1 MSNNNPSFSIRFA
14 KINDTDLIL
23 SFIKKLAIYE
33 RMEDEVIA
41 TVEGIRNSI
50 FIAKDAEVII
60 AEENSHAIGFALFY
74 KTYSTFLGK
83 ANYYLEDL
91 FIDEDKRGKGYG
103 KKILSFISD
112 IAVKRGAD
120 RLEWVCLNWN
130 TPALTFYQKIGA
142 YPLDDWKT
150 LRLSGESLKKLA
162 KQTKS

>member
-60 AEENSHAIGFALFY
+60 AEENSQAIGFALFY

-83 ANYYLEDL
+83 ANYYLENWKL
-91 FIDEDKRGKGYG
+91 TIM
-103 KKILSFISD
+103 KKI
-112 IAVKRGAD
+112 
-120 RLEWVCLNWN
+120 
-130 TPALTFYQKIGA
+130 
-142 YPLDDWKT
+142 
-150 LRLSGESLKKLA
+150 
-162 KQTKS
+162 